1 MKNLI
6 ALLALVAAVAGFSGC
21 QTLHYRYQTPEGD
34 VVEASS
40 RNWLWEEEIEG
51 FKYDHKLGQL
61 EVKTRKSGSDEAAIK
76 ALADTIK
83 DLAAK
88 VAAGAV
94 L

>member
-1 MKNLI
+1 MKKLIPALI
-6 ALLALVAAVAGFSGC
+6 ASALIAATGC

-40 RNWLWEEEIEG
+40 RSWLWEEEIEG
-51 FKYDHKLGQL
+51 FRYDHKLGQL

-88 VAAGAV
+88 VATGAA